1 MEELLVH
8 CSGCTGWTL
17 RKVGLWDTHKI
28 NATELYG
35 TPICHYTVEPAPAV
49 KEDGERT
56 ERGFQGLSWA
66 G

>member
-1 MEELLVH
+1 M
-8 CSGCTGWTL
+8 
-17 RKVGLWDTHKI
+17 GLWDTHKI